1 MRVFC
6 WMLSLP
12 LWLLA
17 SGHVVAAAELH
28 VAVGLAKPPYVEE
41 GGQGGMEVEIVRA
54 ALQQAGFKP
63 VFEVYPQARGL
74 MLLQSGHIDAM
85 LTLAPDSPVDAF
97 RSAPVLYYR
106 NRAIVLKSSGIRLNS
121 VADLVRHSVAGFQNA
136 RLVLGPDFTAVTAD
150 HPRYTELADQQIQNR
165 LLYLHRVEVVVG
177 DSLVF
182 HQNNRALGKHLDTS
196 AELVEFDLF
205 PPSPRSVGFLRQE
218 QRDAF
223 DRALKT
229 LQRSG
234 EVARIVA
241 RYRAAYGFD

>member
-1 MRVFC
+1 MKASWYV
-6 WMLSLP
+6 WV
-12 LWLLA
+12 LLCGLFA
-17 SGHVVAAAELH
+17 GPAATAAELH

-41 GGQGGMEVEIVRA
+41 GGQSGMEVEIVRA
-54 ALQQAGFKP
+54 ALQQAGFQP
-63 VFEVYPQARGL
+63 VFEAYPQARGL
-74 MLLQSGHIDAM
+74 MLLQSGRVDAM
-85 LTLAPDSPVDAF
+85 LTLAPDTPVEAF

-106 NRAIVLKSSGIRLNS
+106 NRAIVLKSSGIRLEHL
-121 VADLVRHSVAGFQNA
+121 ADLARYSVAGFQNA
-136 RLVLGPDFTAVTAD
+136 RLLLGPEFTAVMAR
-150 HPRYTELADQQIQNR
+150 HPRYVELADQQIQNR

-182 HQNNRALGKHLDTS
+182 HQNNRALGTRLDTS
-196 AELVEFDLF
+196 AELAEFDLF
-205 PPSPRSVGFLRQE
+205 PPSPRSVGFLREE

-223 DRALKT
+223 DRALKA